1 MRSITPYERFGQPN
15 PDADAHLLEV
25 TFCVTDTI
33 TLLAHRF
40 YGDWRLWRVIADL
53 NSIVDVRT
61 IAPGTRLLIP
71 PRPLERGAYE
81 ST

>member
-1 MRSITPYERFGQPN
+1 MSLTPYERYGESNPQ
-15 PDADAHLLEV
+15 PDAYLEEFV
-25 TFCVTDTI
+25 FRAGDTLSGI
-33 TLLAHRF
+33 AHRF
-40 YGDWRLWRVIADL
+40 YGDWRQWRGIANQ

-71 PRPLERGAYE
+71 PKALESGRYE